1 MKLDHTPPTELI
13 SRRYSCRTYIN
24 LPIEKGLRDR
34 LSVYVEAQNEGPLGG
49 RARFELVA
57 STEADL
63 KALKGLGTYGF
74 IRGATGF
81 IVGAMDD
88 DARNL
93 EDYGFLLE
101 KIVLYATGLGLGT
114 CWLGGTFTKSS
125 FAERISAGDGEL
137 VPAVCSV
144 GYPAKK
150 PRRIDKI
157 IRRGAKAD
165 KRKPWSQLFFDREH
179 GASLTRQAAGD
190 YADVLEM
197 VRIAPSASNKQPW
210 RIIRVNSSWHFY
222 LERSPGYRKQRLGK
236 LSSNSDL
243 QRIDMGIAMCH
254 FQLTAGQQGCPGHW
268 VRNEPRQVVQDQR
281 LEYTATWVEG

>member
-1 MKLDHTPPTELI
+1 MKSDHTPPAELI
-13 SRRYSCRTYIN
+13 ARRYSCRTYIN
-24 LPIEKGLRDR
+24 IPIEKGLRDR

-81 IVGAMDD
+81 IVGATDD
-88 DARNL
+88 DARYL
-93 EDYGFLLE
+93 EDYGYLLE
-101 KIVLYATGLGLGT
+101 KIVLYATGMGLGT

-125 FAERISAGDGEL
+125 FAERISAGEGEL

-150 PRRIDKI
+150 PRRIDRI
-157 IRRGAKAD
+157 IRRGAEAD
-165 KRKPWSQLFFDREH
+165 KRKPWSQIFYDGEYGVPL
-179 GASLTRQAAGD
+179 ALSAAGD
-190 YADVLEM
+190 YAEALEM
-197 VRIAPSASNKQPW
+197 VRIGPSASNKQPW
-210 RIIRVNSSWHFY
+210 RIIRDTGRWHFY
-222 LERSPGYRKQRLGK
+222 LQRSSGYREQRLGN
-236 LSSNSDL
+236 LSSNTDL

-254 FQLTAGQQGCPGHW
+254 FHLTARQTGCPGHW
-268 VRNEPRQVVQDQR
+268 EQDDPQRVNQDQQ